1 MVNVSSKKLYAMQRM
16 SRALER
22 AAAERPFGTVT
33 DRALR
38 WAAAW
43 GMASGIRAPHAG
55 VRLRLRRSTLVGVAP
70 WERDTDGGDNEGDT
84 STPAW

>member
-1 MVNVSSKKLYAMQRM
+1 MQRM
-16 SRALER
+16 SRALDR

-43 GMASGIRAPHAG
+43 GMASGIRTPHAR
-55 VRLRLRRSTLVGVAP
+55 VRLRRDTLMGVAG
-70 WERDTDGGDNEGDT
+70 WDDGLDGEE
-84 STPAW
+84 SAAVTPDW

>member
-22 AAAERPFGTVT
+22 AAAERPFGSVT

-38 WAAAW
+38 WATAW
-43 GMASGIRAPHAG
+43 GMASGIRTPHA
-55 VRLRLRRSTLVGVAP
+55 RLRLRRDTLVGVAP
-70 WERDTDGGDNEGDT
+70 WECETEGGDSDDET
-84 STPAW
+84 ASPAW

>member
-1 MVNVSSKKLYAMQRM
+1 MQRM

-43 GMASGIRAPHAG
+43 GMASGIRTPHAR
-55 VRLRLRRSTLVGVAP
+55 VRLRRDTLVGVAG
-70 WERDTDGGDNEGDT
+70 WDDSSDADDG
-84 STPAW
+84 SSAPPSW

>member
-1 MVNVSSKKLYAMQRM
+1 MQRM

-22 AAAERPFGTVT
+22 AAAERPFGNVT

-43 GMASGIRAPHAG
+43 GMASGIRSPHAR
-55 VRLRLRRSTLVGVAP
+55 VRLRRDTLVGVAG
-70 WERDTDGGDNEGDT
+70 WDDSGDADDGNSAAPG
-84 STPAW
+84 W

>member
-1 MVNVSSKKLYAMQRM
+1 MQRM

-43 GMASGIRAPHAG
+43 GMASGIRTPHAR
-55 VRLRLRRSTLVGVAP
+55 VRLRRDTLVGVAG
-70 WERDTDGGDNEGDT
+70 WDDGRDGEDGDSAPSGWPG
-84 STPAW
+84 

>member
-22 AAAERPFGTVT
+22 ASSQRPFGSVT

-43 GMASGIRAPHAG
+43 GMASGIRTPYAR
-55 VRLRLRRSTLVGVAP
+55 VRLRRNTLVGVAP
-70 WERDTDGGDNEGDT
+70 WDGGSHGDEVDAD
-84 STPAW
+84 PAAPGW

>member
-1 MVNVSSKKLYAMQRM
+1 MQRM

-43 GMASGIRAPHAG
+43 GMASGIRTPHAR
-55 VRLRLRRSTLVGVAP
+55 VRLRRDTLVGVAG
-70 WERDTDGGDNEGDT
+70 WDDGGDGTEAD
-84 STPAW
+84 SVTPGW

>member
-22 AAAERPFGTVT
+22 AAAQRPFGSVT

-43 GMASGIRAPHAG
+43 GMASGIRAPRAR
-55 VRLRLRRSTLVGVAP
+55 VRLRRSTLVGVAP
-70 WERDTDGGDNEGDT
+70 WERDTDGGDGDGEPP
-84 STPAW
+84 SPFW

>member
-22 AAAERPFGTVT
+22 AAAERPFGSVT

-38 WAAAW
+38 WATAW
-43 GMASGIRAPHAG
+43 GMASGIRAPHA
-55 VRLRLRRSTLVGVAP
+55 RLRLRRGTLVGVVP
-70 WERDTDGGDNEGDT
+70 WECGMHGGDDE
-84 STPAW
+84 SEPA

>member
-1 MVNVSSKKLYAMQRM
+1 VPPMVNVSTKKLYAMQRM

-22 AAAERPFGTVT
+22 AAAEQPYGSVT

-43 GMASGIRAPHAG
+43 GMASGIRAPHAR
-55 VRLRLRRSTLVGVAP
+55 VRLRRSTLVGVVPWNCDDADDDGAP
-70 WERDTDGGDNEGDT
+70 LL
-84 STPAW
+84 

>member
-1 MVNVSSKKLYAMQRM
+1 MQRM

-43 GMASGIRAPHAG
+43 GMASGIRTPHAK
-55 VRLRLRRSTLVGVAP
+55 VRLRRDTLVGVAG
-70 WERDTDGGDNEGDT
+70 WDDGRHGEDGDPV
-84 STPAW
+84 TPGW

>member
-1 MVNVSSKKLYAMQRM
+1 MQRM

-43 GMASGIRAPHAG
+43 GMASGIRTPHAR
-55 VRLRLRRSTLVGVAP
+55 VRLRRDTLVGVAG
-70 WERDTDGGDNEGDT
+70 WEHGEDGDSAQAG
-84 STPAW
+84 W

>member
-1 MVNVSSKKLYAMQRM
+1 MQRM

-43 GMASGIRAPHAG
+43 GMASGIRSPHAR
-55 VRLRLRRSTLVGVAP
+55 VRLRRDTLVGVAG
-70 WERDTDGGDNEGDT
+70 WDDADSSADGDRASGPGN
-84 STPAW
+84 AARAAAR